1 MVVGAWAACTWQTG
15 YTEVGGTWA
24 AHTLDSLLSLLLVTF
39 RMRRSAQTLPMSLPL
54 ALQAMHCSQ
63 LLISWHVQSC
73 LELPQVFE
81 KQWFDWST
89 IHKAVASPFKCKG
102 ITDLHCRFCWRH
114 HQSSHVDHPSLLPVT
129 VAWMQQSGHGTEFQC
144 LNLMEFLAFQHN
156 ASFVLLRLKGCLS
169 SSYKMMYSRK
179 LSFEH
184 HACLGSKEDSNGGPT
199 SLSCFMAAI
208 SCCLLIVLRLQP
220 IVRLLVFTWA

>member
-1 MVVGAWAACTWQTG
+1 MGCMHMADWIHRGWWHMGCTHIGFIIESVVSDLSHEKKCTN
-15 YTEVGGTWA
+15 A
-24 AHTLDSLLSLLLVTF
+24 SHVTAPCPA
-39 RMRRSAQTLPMSLPL
+39 SN
-54 ALQAMHCSQ
+54 ALQSTTDTMR
-63 LLISWHVQSC
+63 HVQSC

-81 KQWFDWST
+81 KQWFEWST
-89 IHKAVASPFKCKG
+89 FHKAVASPFECKG
-102 ITDLHCRFCWRH
+102 MTDLQCRFCWRH
-114 HQSSHVDHPSLLPVT
+114 HQSFHGDHPSLLPVT
-129 VAWMQQSGHGTEFQC
+129 VAWMQQSGHGTGFQC
-144 LNLMEFLAFQHN
+144 LNLMGFLAFQHN
-156 ASFVLLRLKGCLS
+156 ASFVLLRLKECLS

-220 IVRLLVFTWA
+220 IVQLLVFTWA